1 MHAILQTLNPEQRA
15 AVTTTEGPLLVLAGA
30 GSGKTRVIT
39 VRIAYLLHRGVKPEN
54 VLAMT
59 FTNKAAK
66 EMRERV
72 GGLIG
77 KPAAGAKRNSARVG
91 SAKNSDAEELTV
103 GTFHAFCVRLLRT
116 HAAEAGLSPRFT
128 ICDASDQ
135 QSALRG
141 ALRELRIPEASMA
154 PAALHGRISLMKNKG
169 LSADA
174 FLETA
179 KDQQDELIGRAWKRY
194 DEHLAR
200 SRSVDFDDLLLRAVR
215 LVKSSTPVRESLE
228 QRFRYVM
235 VDEYQDTNGPQYDL
249 VRAIAGKHKNLCVV
263 GDDDQSIYGW
273 RGADVKK
280 ILAFDSDF
288 TGARV
293 VRLESNYRSTKEILD
308 AANRVIGHNPG
319 RLGKTLRAAL
329 GSGEPIATLRM
340 EDETAEADHAAREIA
355 DLVRL
360 KRNRFSDF
368 AILFRTA
375 TQPRPFEQQLRALN
389 VPYVLTGGM
398 SFFDRKEVRDVLAY
412 LRLAQNPRDEV
423 SLLRIVNAPPRGI
436 GKSTVEKVV
445 AFATEQ
451 GISACEAFE
460 RAKEIESI
468 PESAS
473 YAVASLIEKLTRFG
487 AENPG
492 GNLVD
497 WVRRLVEA
505 LEYRSEVDRCYPEP
519 TAAEERWASVVE
531 VFDMAENY
539 TRRAKKPTL
548 DGFLEAL
555 TLSAEDDREDDR
567 KEKRDAVAL
576 MTIHAAKGLEFPR
589 VYLVGVE
596 EGLLPH
602 QRSVVEDTV
611 EEERRLMYVA
621 ITRARQHLTV
631 SCTKTRS
638 KYGTRIESQP
648 SRFFYEMLGEKP
660 PKGWIPCDTRS
671 AAEKQADSDAGRPD
685 PRAKAIAA
693 NKKVAAK
700 KKKAKGGP
708 PRSIRR
714 GV

>member
-1 MHAILQTLNPEQRA
+1 MQAILQTLNAEQRA

-39 VRIAYLLHRGVKPEN
+39 VRIAYLLHRGVAPEN

-72 GGLIG
+72 GGLLG
-77 KPAAGAKRNSARVG
+77 MGTARKRPAAKGAAATSTA
-91 SAKNSDAEELTV
+91 DDLTV
-103 GTFHAFCVRLLRT
+103 GTFHAFCVKLLRAR
-116 HAAEAGLSPRFT
+116 AAEAGLSPNFS

-135 QSALRG
+135 QAALRG
-141 ALRELRIPEASMA
+141 ALRELRIPEAAMA
-154 PAALHGRISLMKNKG
+154 PAALHGRISLLKNQG
-169 LSADA
+169 QSADA
-174 FLETA
+174 FLEA
-179 KDQQDELIGRAWKRY
+179 AADPRDELIGRAWKRY

-200 SRSVDFDDLLLRAVR
+200 ARSVDFDDLLLRAGR
-215 LVKSSTPVRESLE
+215 LLRTSADARESLE
-228 QRFRYVM
+228 KRFRYVM
-235 VDEYQDTNGPQYDL
+235 VDEYQDTNGPQYDV
-249 VRAIAGKHKNLCVV
+249 VRAIAGRHKNLCVV

-280 ILAFDSDF
+280 ILAFDGDF
-288 TGARV
+288 PGARV
-293 VRLESNYRSTKEILD
+293 VRLETNYRSTKEILD

-329 GSGEPIATLRM
+329 GAGEPIATLRM
-340 EDETAEADHAAREIA
+340 EDEVAEADHAAREIA
-355 DLVRL
+355 ELVRV
-360 KRNRFSDF
+360 KRNKFSDF

-375 TQPRPFEQQLRALN
+375 TQPRPFEQQLRARN

-398 SFFDRKEVRDVLAY
+398 SFFDRKEVRDVLSY

-423 SLLRIVNAPPRGI
+423 SLLRIVNAPPRGV
-436 GKSTVEKVV
+436 GKSTVERIV
-445 AFATEQ
+445 AFATEH

-460 RAKEIESI
+460 RAKEVEGV
-468 PESAS
+468 PESAA
-473 YAVASLIEKLTRFG
+473 YAVAALLEKLTRFG
-487 AENPG
+487 AESSG
-492 GNLVD
+492 GDLVA
-497 WVRRLVEA
+497 WLRRLVEA
-505 LEYRSEVDRCYPEP
+505 VDYRAEVDRCYPEP
-519 TAAEERWASVVE
+519 SAAEDRWSSVVE
-531 VFDMAENY
+531 VFDMAENFA
-539 TRRAKKPTL
+539 RRSKKPTL
-548 DGFLEAL
+548 TGFLEAL
-555 TLSAEDDREDDR
+555 TLSAEDDRTDEQ

-602 QRSVVEDTV
+602 QRSVIEDTV

-621 ITRARQHLTV
+621 ITRARQHLSV
-631 SCTKTRS
+631 SCTKSRS
-638 KYGTRIESQP
+638 KFGTRVDSQP

-660 PKGWIPCDTRS
+660 PKGWIPCDARS
-671 AAEKQADSDAGRPD
+671 SDEKKADAEAGRPD

-693 NKKVAAK
+693 HKRAAK
-700 KKKAKGGP
+700 KAAKKGP

>member
-1 MHAILQTLNPEQRA
+1 MQKILESLNAEQRA

-39 VRIAYLLHRGVKPEN
+39 VRIAYLLHRGVNPEN

-59 FTNKAAK
+59 FTNKAAR

-72 GGLIG
+72 GGLVG
-77 KPAAGAKRNSARVG
+77 KDR
-91 SAKNSDAEELTV
+91 AEDLTV
-103 GTFHAFCVRLLRT
+103 GTFHAFCVKLLRARAT
-116 HAAEAGLSPRFT
+116 EAGLSPTFT

-135 QSALRG
+135 QSAVRG

-154 PAALHGRISLMKNKG
+154 PAALQGRISLMKNKG
-169 LSADA
+169 LTAEA

-179 KDQQDELIGRAWKRY
+179 KDAQDELVGRAWQRY
-194 DEHLAR
+194 DAHLAR
-200 SRSVDFDDLLLRAVR
+200 SRTVDFDDLLLRAVR
-215 LVKSSTPVRESLE
+215 LLKTNTAAREFLE
-228 QRFRYVM
+228 QRFRHVM

-249 VRAIAGKHKNLCVV
+249 VRAIAGRHRNLCVV

-280 ILAFDSDF
+280 ILAFDKDF
-288 TGARV
+288 VGAKV
-293 VRLESNYRSTKEILD
+293 VRLETNYRSTKEILE
-308 AANRVIGHNPG
+308 AANKVIGHNQG
-319 RLGKTLRAAL
+319 RLGKTLRPAL

-340 EDETAEADHAAREIA
+340 EDEVAEADHAAREITE
-355 DLVRL
+355 LVRS
-360 KRNRFSDF
+360 KRYRYSDF

-375 TQPRPFEQQLRALN
+375 TQPRPFEQQLRARN

-423 SLLRIVNAPPRGI
+423 SLLRIVNAPPRGV
-436 GKSTVEKVV
+436 GKSTVDKVV

-451 GISACEAFE
+451 GISACEGFE
-460 RAKEIESI
+460 RAKEVEGV

-473 YAVASLIEKLTRFG
+473 YAVASLLEKLARFG
-487 AENPG
+487 AENPT
-492 GNLVD
+492 GNLVA
-497 WVRRLVEA
+497 WIRRLVEA
-505 LEYRSEVDRCYPEP
+505 VEYRTEVDRCYPDQK
-519 TAAEERWASVVE
+519 AAEERWASVVE
-531 VFDMAENY
+531 VFDMAENF
-539 TRRAKKPTL
+539 TRRAKKPTI
-548 DGFLEAL
+548 GAFLEAL
-555 TLSAEDDREDDR
+555 TLSADGDREDEK

-589 VYLVGVE
+589 VFLVGVE

-602 QRSVVEDTV
+602 QRSVIEDTID
-611 EEERRLMYVA
+611 EERRLMYVA
-621 ITRARQHLTV
+621 ITRAREHLTV
-631 SCTKTRS
+631 SCTKARS
-638 KYGTRIESQP
+638 KYGTRVDSHP

-660 PKGWIPCDTRS
+660 PKDWVPCDDRTT
-671 AAEKQADSDAGRPD
+671 AEKHADVEAGRPD

-693 NKKVAAK
+693 KKKAVKKAAK
-700 KKKAKGGP
+700 KGP